1 MKKDH
6 VKELRG
12 DLKQFHEMTRKF
24 YRGELTVPEYKSI
37 SGGFG
42 SYAQRGGQRNF
53 APALLQ
59 HIQGFQGNPMEQLQ
73 SKLNSGEMSQQQ
85 YNQLRGMAENI
96 VRQMMGVLPH

>member
-1 MKKDH
+1 MANP
-6 VKELRG
+6 
-12 DLKQFHEMTRKF
+12 FFSAM
-24 YRGELTVPEYKSI
+24 
-37 SGGFG
+37 GGSNRPQGG
-42 SYAQRGGQRNF
+42 SRNL

-96 VRQMMGVLPH
+96 VQQMMSVLPRR